1 MEDFLE
7 GGLAISEEEI
17 DAPTLKSRLL
27 NGSSH
32 SPFNLE
38 QKSTCFIVHI

>member
-7 GGLAISEEEI
+7 GGLAVSEEEI
-17 DAPTLKSRLL
+17 DALALESRLL

-32 SPFNLE
+32 SSCNIE
-38 QKSTCFIVHI
+38 QASACFIVHI